1 MFSSLV
7 VANRGGFETTE
18 FADVPS
24 EISVFEL
31 GGCEN
36 GENAR
41 TVDDFEPGSAVLVMC
56 LGGPKPQAQ
65 SENIRVDYS
74 Y

>member
-41 TVDDFEPGSAVLVMC
+41 TVDDFEPGSAVLVM
-56 LGGPKPQAQ
+56 
-65 SENIRVDYS
+65 
-74 Y
+74 

>member
-1 MFSSLV
+1 MFSSLG

-36 GENAR
+36 CENAR

-56 LGGPKPQAQ
+56 LAASKVQA
-65 SENIRVDYS
+65 SYENIRVD
-74 Y
+74 

>member
-18 FADVPS
+18 FADVSS

-36 GENAR
+36 CENAK
-41 TVDDFEPGSAVLVMC
+41 TVDDFEPGN
-56 LGGPKPQAQ
+56 
-65 SENIRVDYS
+65 EF
-74 Y
+74 